1 MVELAPGIGRTAA
14 LIVQQSPAGYVGVDA
29 DPAAAALVADVGL
42 ARVLRIAWNLLRN
55 PGARARVLG
64 MRRVFTRYAAH
75 LTGIALIARKP
86 A

>member
-1 MVELAPGIGRTAA
+1 M
-14 LIVQQSPAGYVGVDA
+14 QQSPAGYVGVDA

-42 ARVLRIAWNLLRN
+42 ARVLRIARNLLRN